1 MAAKNK
7 YSTTGQVVRPI
18 KRSIPIERAGS
29 RIISIGDGEERVRS
43 TASYSTYTRMYKQHP
58 IVRATIDKIAKTCV
72 AAGYNFVPRDSK
84 EDLNEA
90 AEAKLTEIFTRS
102 KMNRVLRT
110 LYTDLMVYGDA
121 FWWVELTRLQEGYAF
136 TRVAPSQVSVVID
149 KETRE
154 PVSYIIRDSQGQETQ
169 FPVEDF
175 VHFKIFDPDNDVY
188 GLSPL
193 QSLQSTVAQDL
204 FAQTYNENFFANSA
218 QTGMVFNMQ
227 NASKEVVERNREY
240 IKKEYSSVTNAHK
253 PRVLEGDVSVEA
265 GAASHANMQFIEG
278 RDQLTMEILAVFD
291 MPYTKMGGTKES
303 ANRSQSS
310 ENDKSYRTE
319 TIAPLQ
325 AMVEDIVNEELI
337 LERLNIQ
344 DTIFKHRDVDTR
356 DEEIQ
361 MKLNIDAMNA
371 GVYDLN
377 YVRGKLGLKPVAGGE
392 EPFIQTPLGLIPIS
406 MIPEYAKVALDNKK
420 APPTIPGNAAPGGNL
435 PNDQEDANEDSE

>member
-1 MAAKNK
+1 M
-7 YSTTGQVVRPI
+7 
-18 KRSIPIERAGS
+18 SI
-29 RIISIGDGEERVRS
+29 
-43 TASYSTYTRMYKQHP
+43 
-58 IVRATIDKIAKTCV
+58 
-72 AAGYNFVPRDSK
+72 
-84 EDLNEA
+84 
-90 AEAKLTEIFTRS
+90 
-102 KMNRVLRT
+102 
-110 LYTDLMVYGDA
+110 
-121 FWWVELTRLQEGYAF
+121 
-136 TRVAPSQVSVVID
+136 VID

-154 PVSYIIRDSQGQETQ
+154 PTSYIVRDSQGQETQ

-193 QSLQSTVAQDL
+193 ESLQSTVAQDL

-227 NASKEVVERNREY
+227 NASKEEVERNREY
-240 IKKEYSSVTNAHK
+240 IKKEYSSVQNAHK
-253 PRVLEGDVSVEA
+253 PLVLEGDVDVKE

-278 RDQLTMEILAVFD
+278 RSQLTMEIMAVFD
-291 MPYTKMGGTKES
+291 MPYTKVGGTTES

-325 AMVEDIVNEELI
+325 NAVEDIINEELI
-337 LERLNIQ
+337 LERLSVQ

-356 DEEIQ
+356 DEKIQ

-377 YVRGKLGLKPVAGGE
+377 FVRGKLGLKPVTGGE

-406 MIPEYAKVALDNKK
+406 MVPEYAKVALDNKK
-420 APPTIPGNAAPGGNL
+420 APTPSGFGTPGGNL
-435 PNDQEDANEDSE
+435 PDNQQDKADEGSK